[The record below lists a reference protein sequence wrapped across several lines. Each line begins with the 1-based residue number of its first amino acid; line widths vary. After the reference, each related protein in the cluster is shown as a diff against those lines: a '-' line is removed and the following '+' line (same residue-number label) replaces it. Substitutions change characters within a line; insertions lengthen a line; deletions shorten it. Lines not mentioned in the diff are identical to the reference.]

1 MGSRVMW
8 VLLAGAALVTGMVV
22 QDGGHI
28 FSWTHDTDRS
38 AKIEAEVSRAVD
50 SAWDDSDV
58 VTIDGREYPVTEA
71 QKDAMARAIGQ
82 LVKTEANLAAVKI
95 SGSDDEVKAATDDRD
110 KARTQMEQI
119 KAEMIAQ
126 KEAARSSRDDA
137 RKQIRDDVR
146 ESIREA
152 VRN

>member
-71 QKDAMARAIGQ
+71 QK
-82 LVKTEANLAAVKI
+82 
-95 SGSDDEVKAATDDRD
+95 
-110 KARTQMEQI
+110 
-119 KAEMIAQ
+119 
-126 KEAARSSRDDA
+126 EAARSSRDDA
-137 RKQIRDDVR
+137 RKQIRDEVR

-152 VRN
+152 VRS